1 MKNDEE
7 FIRDC
12 LELGEIA
19 RQAGDAPVGSI
30 IVLNGKVVA
39 KAFESV
45 KANNDPTGHAEIK
58 AVRDACRK
66 LETLDLSGATLY
78 TNVEPCWMCS
88 YAIRQTKISRIVF
101 GSRNT
106 QIGGASS
113 KFTVL
118 QDENLKPPVPEI
130 VAGVLEAECDE
141 MLNRKS

>member
-7 FIRDC
+7 FIREC
-12 LELGEIA
+12 LKLGAIA

-30 IVLNGKVVA
+30 IVLDEKIIA
-39 KAFESV
+39 KSFESV
-45 KANNDPTGHAEIK
+45 KANNDPTDHAELK

-66 LETLDLSGATLY
+66 LETLDLSAATLY

-101 GSRNT
+101 GSRNA

-113 KFTVL
+113 KFKVL
-118 QDENLKPPVPEI
+118 QDENLKSPVPEI
-130 VAGVLEAECDE
+130 VAGILEAECGE
-141 MLNRKS
+141 MLKFKN